1 MRSNATA
8 PNDRPAALSYHAVSH
23 SYGRFPAVD
32 SVSLGVDQ
40 GEIVCLV
47 GPSGC
52 GKSTL
57 LRLGAGLETLQA
69 GEVRIA
75 GQRVA
80 HSRSSVPPEKRGIGL
95 VFQDYALFPHLSVLD
110 NVAFGLNGD
119 AGRLR
124 RNRARTSLEQVG
136 MGGFSEAFPHTL
148 SGGQQQRV
156 ALARALAPEPRVLL
170 LDEPFSGLD
179 ARLRAAVRDDTLHV
193 LKANSVA
200 TLLVTHDPEEAMFL
214 ADRIALMRDGRLEQ
228 IGTPVDLYYR
238 PRTPFAAAFFGD
250 VNRSGGQVRG
260 GAVATP
266 FGRLPAPDLPD
277 GVAVDA
283 LVRPEGLALTLDGD
297 AASVRGV
304 VDAARVLGS
313 SSLIHL
319 TVLDENGARHH
330 VHSRMPGQFLPPAG
344 SAVSLSVDL
353 KQAFVFPSEEAG

>member
-1 MRSNATA
+1 MRSTAPA
-8 PNDRPAALSYHAVSH
+8 PNDRTAALSFHAVSH

-32 SVSLGVDQ
+32 TVTLSVDQ

-69 GEVRIA
+69 GEVRIG

-80 HSRSSVPPEKRGIGL
+80 DSRASVPPEKRGIGL

-119 AGRLR
+119 AGRPR
-124 RNRARTSLEQVG
+124 RNRARKSLDQVG

-156 ALARALAPEPRVLL
+156 ALARALAPGPRVLL

-193 LKANSVA
+193 LKTNSVA

-238 PRTPFAAAFFGD
+238 PRTPFAAGFFGD
-250 VNRSGGQVRG
+250 VNRSGGQVRA

-266 FGRLPAPDLPD
+266 FGRLPAPNLPD
-277 GVAVDA
+277 GAAVDA
-283 LVRPEGLALTLDGD
+283 LVRPEGLALTLNDD
-297 AASVRGV
+297 AAPVRGT

-319 TVLDENGARHH
+319 TVLDEDGKRHH
-330 VHSRMPGQFLPPAG
+330 VHARMPGQFLPPAG

-353 KQAFVFPSEEAG
+353 KQAFVFPAESAD